1 MNNLS
6 PHFILI
12 LHETYKKNGF
22 FNVKVDNDRYFGED
36 KSIVNIFIENNMKP
50 IEGKISRNSNN
61 NKTARVFGGVN
72 LKNWFKTLRNLQEI
86 KVTILNK
93 NSIKMEIQNG
103 EN

>member
-1 MNNLS
+1 MNNFS

-22 FNVKVDNDRYFGED
+22 FNVKVYDDRYFGED
-36 KSIVNIFIENNMKP
+36 KSIINIFIENNIKP
-50 IEGKISRNSNN
+50 IEGKISRNANN
-61 NKTARVFGGVN
+61 NKTARIFGRVN

-93 NSIKMEIQNG
+93 NSIKMEVQG
-103 EN
+103 EKN